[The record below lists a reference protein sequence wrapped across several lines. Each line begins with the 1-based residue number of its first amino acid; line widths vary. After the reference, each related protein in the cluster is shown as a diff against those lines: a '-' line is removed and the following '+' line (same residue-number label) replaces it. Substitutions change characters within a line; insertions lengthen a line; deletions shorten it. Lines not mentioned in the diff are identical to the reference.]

1 MPLNK
6 PNPTIN
12 LQSTFLGFT
21 DSLTLLQKSKVSSTL
36 DTQIKHNNV
45 IMPKKQF
52 IYLKLNE
59 GYIPII
65 EEDVSYYSRKL
76 GDYTKPKSE
85 YRLSNPE
92 GSYYTITKTE
102 YNFATYLIE
111 NDFLD
116 VVKTKQYID
125 AEQIKLAQ
133 LAQIEFNRKQ
143 QEKLDK
149 ELLKQQKQEFDL
161 WLSEQAEN
169 YSDNTKLDLAKTI
182 FESEQCDYNEL
193 YLCKLLVTI
202 DNIDITAC
210 KEKLKNS
217 LYSHNKTSKKVF
229 YHITGIKLPS
239 TDKGTMEIIDG
250 LTLSSYQ
257 GIIPY
262 KKKQSK
268 SNNNNDT
275 QTETFYKLIRRH
287 SSYHFESV
295 TGSPITKHGLEMFIT
310 QDEYGDYQLSES
322 KSGVLIIANV
332 YTKKELMSK
341 LKSLVDQYGIEYTK
355 RLIQESID
363 KYGISPRYQDVI

>member
-21 DSLTLLQKSKVSSTL
+21 DSLTPLQKSKVSSTL

-116 VVKTKQYID
+116 VVKAKQYID

>member
-125 AEQIKLAQ
+125 AEQIKLTQ

-143 QEKLDK
+143 QEKQHK
-149 ELLKQQKQEFDL
+149 ELLQQQKQEFNN

>member
-21 DSLTLLQKSKVSSTL
+21 DSLTPLQKSKVSSTL

-125 AEQIKLAQ
+125 AEQIKLTQ

-143 QEKLDK
+143 QEKQHK
-149 ELLKQQKQEFDL
+149 ELLKQQKQEFNN

>member
-116 VVKTKQYID
+116 VVKAKQYID